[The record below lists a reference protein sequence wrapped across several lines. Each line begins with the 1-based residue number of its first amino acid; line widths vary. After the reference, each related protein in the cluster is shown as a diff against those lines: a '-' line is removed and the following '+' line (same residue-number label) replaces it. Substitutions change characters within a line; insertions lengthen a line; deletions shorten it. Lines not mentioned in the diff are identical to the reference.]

1 MFLLIRLMVS
11 CAVVLE
17 SRHGD
22 QCKCTV
28 YNGGFLLDIIYCFDP
43 MRLKLGNPFKT
54 MKIFCSNTKR
64 FDNFSPQTRWML
76 RIMKV

>member
-1 MFLLIRLMVS
+1 MAINVS
-11 CAVVLE
+11 V
-17 SRHGD
+17 
-22 QCKCTV
+22 QYITV
-28 YNGGFLLDIIYCFDP
+28 GFSSILYCFDP

-64 FDNFSPQTRWML
+64 FDNFSPPTRWML